1 MKSLFN
7 NSSYLVGPCAG
18 TLVSPR
24 VILSAFHCVQL
35 WRTTKKDIRS
45 CGVAVLG
52 RHEIDLDVQVTYPDP
67 VKLRKYKTIPI
78 TKVLA
83 PPNAPLNK
91 HDDDYS
97 DHDFALMLLEH
108 PAMYSSKVS
117 PICLPEPHAEFGG
130 LKATA
135 AGWGSTD
142 AFGTEQSPVLKAVEL
157 TVSPKQYKHTKM
169 FGTKITGKDNQ
180 YQDVC
185 RGDSGNSITFSKAY
199 KIGHSCRRSP
209 DVLQPD
215 NLQICPDRHSV
226 WCWL

>member
-35 WRTTKKDIRS
+35 WRSTKKDIRS

-52 RHEIDLDVQVTYPDP
+52 RHEIDLDVQVSYPDP
-67 VKLRKYKTIPI
+67 EKLRKYKTIPI

-83 PPNAPLNK
+83 PPNASLK
-91 HDDDYS
+91 KTDDDYS
-97 DHDFALMLLEH
+97 DHDFALLLLEH

-117 PICLPEPHAEFGG
+117 PICLPEPNAEFGG

-142 AFGTEQSPVLKAVEL
+142 AFGTDQSPVLKAVEL
-157 TVSPKQYKHTKM
+157 TVSPKQYKHKKI

-185 RGDSGNSITFSKAY
+185 RGDSGNCSAWS
-199 KIGHSCRRSP
+199 
-209 DVLQPD
+209 
-215 NLQICPDRHSV
+215 QIKLRLWTKDEH
-226 WCWL
+226 